1 MRCRWP
7 RVEFVVVI
15 VSAENECS
23 TEGLQRR
30 AAPFRRNL
38 SCIRISGSD
47 LLKPV
52 LTLLTL
58 LVMVPVNALPVESA
72 DAEDQAAGALRILDT
87 WHADNPERDDRFL
100 HLVCWSPS
108 DRDFPQDYKPRLT
121 RIMGH
126 IQDFYLREM
135 ERLGFGDRTFNL
147 KFDDEHQLV
156 LHTVHGRHDTS
167 HYAVQSGNEIRK
179 ECLPVLQAAGIEP
192 NRETI
197 LILCDLAT
205 WDEQQLRFT
214 HKSPYY
220 AGGSYRSGTAWQLDS
235 PELDSRNLG
244 LTKPMIRDGQYGRI
258 SLGKHNSIFIGG
270 IAHELGHALGLPHCK
285 ARPDEAV
292 RGTALMGSGNR
303 TYGDEIRGDG
313 RGSFLTLA
321 HALRLASHP
330 QFSGSVKGLQQ
341 AATASIEDVSI
352 VAHDKS
358 IQVSGVVSGDPPIY
372 AVVAYFDP
380 DGGSDYN
387 ATTATAVPSADGRF
401 TLSSDALV
409 SGKAGQLRLFPL
421 HANGSAGGQMS
432 RTKYRYSFSVADDG
446 TPDLS
451 TIQERQQLAPIVAA
465 LVSGD
470 RDRAAALAADVTLA
484 KASAIATQLTQ
495 ASVPAQT
502 PAEFDGDADA
512 VNLADFRPTSA
523 AVGWAR
529 PAFNRIPDNTMLLES
544 GGQIYATG
552 IYAHA
557 PARHMYQ
564 LGGKWNSLSGKA
576 GLASGHGGSVRFEIT
591 GDGKTLWK
599 SQVTRPDN
607 TVDFDVKLD
616 GVQQL
621 DLLTHATDDGP
632 GADWGLWLEPML
644 TRTPVR

>member
-1 MRCRWP
+1 MRY
-7 RVEFVVVI
+7 VSTFLTIFATALVV
-15 VSAENECS
+15 A
-23 TEGLQRR
+23 Q
-30 AAPFRRNL
+30 
-38 SCIRISGSD
+38 
-47 LLKPV
+47 
-52 LTLLTL
+52 
-58 LVMVPVNALPVESA
+58 PVEAA
-72 DAEDQAAGALRILDT
+72 DVRDQAAAARRILDT
-87 WHADNPERDDRFL
+87 WHADDPERDERIL
-100 HLVCWSPS
+100 HLVCWTPS
-108 DRDFPQDYKPRLT
+108 DRDFPLDYKPRLT
-121 RIMGH
+121 RIMRH

-135 ERLGFGDRTFNL
+135 ERLGFVDRTFNL
-147 KFDDEHQLV
+147 MQDDKQLLV
-156 LHTVHGRHDTS
+156 LHTVRGRHTTS

-179 ECLPVLQAAGIEP
+179 ECLPTLRAAGIEP
-192 NRETI
+192 DRETI
-197 LILCDLAT
+197 LILCNLAT
-205 WDEQQLRFT
+205 WDEEQLRFT

-303 TYGDEIRGDG
+303 TYGSEIRGDG

-330 QFSGSVKGLQQ
+330 QFSGSVKGLRQ
-341 AATASIEDVSI
+341 AASASIDDMSI

-358 IQVSGVVSGDPPIY
+358 IHVSGVVSGDPPVY

-432 RTKYRYSFSVADDG
+432 RTKYRYSYSVANDG

-451 TIQERQQLAPIVAA
+451 TIQVRQQLAPIVAA

-470 RDRAAALAADVTLA
+470 RDRAVTLAAGIKLA
-484 KASAIATQLTQ
+484 KASAIASYLLES
-495 ASVPAQT
+495 SVPMHT

-512 VNLADFRPTSA
+512 VNLTDFTTTSA
-523 AVGWAR
+523 TVGWAR
-529 PAFNRIPDNTMLLES
+529 PAYNRVPDDTMLLES
-544 GGQIYATG
+544 GGQIYGTG

-564 LGGKWNSLSGKA
+564 LGGKWNSLSGKV
-576 GLASGHGGSVRFEIT
+576 GLASGHRGSVQFEIK
-591 GDGKTLWK
+591 GGGKTLWK
-599 SQVTRPDN
+599 SQIVRSDG
-607 TVDFDVKLD
+607 TVDFEVKLD
-616 GVQQL
+616 GVRQL
-621 DLLTHATDDGP
+621 ELLTHPTDDGP
-632 GADWGLWLEPML
+632 GTDWGLWLEPML
-644 TRTPVR
+644 KRTPPR

>member
-1 MRCRWP
+1 MRC
-7 RVEFVVVI
+7 VFI
-15 VSAENECS
+15 
-23 TEGLQRR
+23 
-30 AAPFRRNL
+30 
-38 SCIRISGSD
+38 
-47 LLKPV
+47 
-52 LTLLTL
+52 LLTIFATES
-58 LVMVPVNALPVESA
+58 VIAQPVESA
-72 DAEDQAAGALRILDT
+72 DARDQAAAARRILDT

-100 HLVCWSPS
+100 HLVCWTPS
-108 DRDFPQDYKPRLT
+108 DRDFPKDYKPRLT

-135 ERLGFGDRTFNL
+135 ERLGFGERTINL
-147 KFDDEHQLV
+147 KYDAKQLLV
-156 LHTVHGRHDTS
+156 LHTVRGRHATS

-179 ECLPVLQAAGIEP
+179 ECLPTLHAAGIEP
-192 NRETI
+192 DRETI
-197 LILCDLAT
+197 LILCNLAT

-303 TYGDEIRGDG
+303 TYGSEIRGDG

-330 QFSGSVKGLQQ
+330 QLSGSVKGLRQD
-341 AATASIEDVSI
+341 ASASIDDVSI
-352 VAHDKS
+352 VARDKS

-380 DGGSDYN
+380 DGGNDYN

-432 RTKYRYSFSVADDG
+432 RTKYRYSYSVADDG

-451 TIQERQQLAPIVAA
+451 TIQVQQQLAPIVAA
-465 LVSGD
+465 LAGGD
-470 RDRAAALAADVTLA
+470 RDKAISLAADIKLA
-484 KASAIATQLTQ
+484 KAATIAMRLTQ
-495 ASVPAQT
+495 PSVPTQD
-502 PAEFDGDADA
+502 PAEFDGGSS
-512 VNLADFRPTSA
+512 VISLTDFTTTSA
-523 AVGWAR
+523 TVGWAR
-529 PAFNRIPDNTMLLES
+529 PAFNRVPDNTMLLES
-544 GGQIYATG
+544 GGQIYETG

-557 PARHMYQ
+557 PARHVYQ
-564 LGGKWNSLSGKA
+564 LGEKWNSLSGKV
-576 GLASGHGGSVRFEIT
+576 GLASGHRGSVQFEIT
-591 GDGKTLWK
+591 GDGKTVWK
-599 SQVTRPDN
+599 SQVIRSDN
-607 TVDFDVKLD
+607 TADFEVKLD

-621 DLLTHATDDGP
+621 ELLTHPTDDGP
-632 GADWGLWLEPML
+632 GADWGLWLDPML
-644 TRTPVR
+644 KRKLAR